1 MITVHTFTGTRLRGE
16 DDMTDELYN
25 LYKQDEDF
33 KRYVDEWCKA
43 RNVSIFEA
51 FRLNILQEYGKWIKE
66 VKK

>member
-1 MITVHTFTGTRLRGE
+1 MKMT
-16 DDMTDELYN
+16 TDELYS
-25 LYKQDEDF
+25 LYKDDADF

-66 VKK
+66 QRK

>member
-1 MITVHTFTGTRLRGE
+1 
-16 DDMTDELYN
+16 MTDELYN

-43 RNVSIFEA
+43 RNVSICEA